1 MLQANQLKYAI
12 GDRILFE
19 NINFAIDRQE
29 KVGLIGVNGTGKS
42 TLLKILAGQLI
53 PDEGNLTYPKDYLI
67 DFLPQEPVFDEE
79 MSIIDYILKGELPV
93 LAALREYESTLELLD
108 EDPNNV
114 SLTKRLVSLQE
125 KLDLLGGWELES
137 QIKTVLT
144 KLNIHHLSQNV
155 LSLSGGQKKRVALAA
170 SIIRDSDLLIL
181 DEPTN
186 HLDEITIQWLENFL
200 LNKKS
205 SILLVTHD
213 RYFLD
218 RITNKIFE
226 LDRGTLY
233 SYLGNY
239 STFVEKKA
247 ERIELAT
254 AMESKRANLYRTEL
268 AWMRRGARARTT
280 KQKARIDRF
289 NELENQNYAITEEK
303 VNLLSAYS
311 RLGKKAVELHQ
322 VGMSYAKPLFR
333 NFSAILQQG
342 DRIGIIGQNG
352 VGKTTLLNLI
362 AGVIP
367 PKEGNI
373 EVGPTVKIGYFTQHF
388 PAMTEEMT
396 LIEYIRETAEYV
408 TNEEGFRIS
417 ASVMLE
423 RFLFDKSNHYSPI
436 AKLSG
441 GERRR
446 LYLLKILMESPNIIL
461 LDEPTN
467 DLDIDT
473 LKALEDY
480 LDEFIGIV
488 IVVSHDRY
496 FIDRV
501 CSRIY
506 ILRPDSTEIT
516 IAEGNYSDYLDK
528 YGIIFNNTLT
538 DTKDKKVVV
547 PSQDETKNSNKG
559 KTNNGERK
567 LSYNEKR
574 ELESLPN
581 IITKLEN
588 ELDSIE
594 RKMKENPSNYSLL
607 EELLTKKDE
616 TELEL
621 LEAMERLETLS

>member
-19 NINFAIDRQE
+19 NISFAIDRQE
-29 KVGLIGVNGTGKS
+29 KVGLIGINGTGKS
-42 TLLKILAGQLI
+42 TLLKILSGQLN
-53 PDEGNLTYPKDYLI
+53 PDLGNITYPKDYLI
-67 DFLPQEPVFDEE
+67 DYLPQEPVFDQD

-93 LAALREYESTLELLD
+93 LQALREYEATLELLD
-108 EDPNNV
+108 ETPENEA
-114 SLTKRLVSLQE
+114 LTRRLVDLQE

-186 HLDEITIQWLENFL
+186 HLDEISIQWLENFL

-226 LDRGTLY
+226 LDRGNLY

-247 ERIELAT
+247 ERIELAS

-289 NELENQNYAITEEK
+289 SELENQSFAINEEK
-303 VNLLSAYS
+303 VSLLSAYT
-311 RLGKKAVELHQ
+311 RLGKKAIELHHLS
-322 VGMSYAKPLFR
+322 MSYAKPLFHD
-333 NFSAILQQG
+333 FSAILQQG
-342 DRIGIIGQNG
+342 DRIGIIGPNG

-362 AGVIP
+362 AGLFP
-367 PKEGNI
+367 PKEGLVD
-373 EVGPTVKIGYFTQHF
+373 VGPTVKIGYFTQHF
-388 PAMTEEMT
+388 PPMAQDLT

-408 TNEEGFRIS
+408 TNEEGLRIS

-446 LYLLKILMESPNIIL
+446 LFLLKILMESPNVIL

-480 LDEFIGIV
+480 LDEFVGIV
-488 IVVSHDRY
+488 LVVSHDRY

-501 CSRIY
+501 CNRLY
-506 ILRPDSTEIT
+506 ILQPNSTEIT
-516 IAEGNYSDYLDK
+516 VAEGNYSDYMDK
-528 YGIIFNNTLT
+528 FGIIFTPPLADSNVK
-538 DTKDKKVVV
+538 KDSSSTANQNISQKNLAS
-547 PSQDETKNSNKG
+547 PS
-559 KTNNGERK
+559 ERK

-574 ELESLPN
+574 ELEALP
-581 IITKLEN
+581 TLLEKLEN
-588 ELDSIE
+588 ELDYIE
-594 RKMKENPSNYSLL
+594 KQMKENPSNYSLL
-607 EELLTKKDE
+607 EELLLKKE
-616 TELEL
+616 EVELEL